1 MKTIDSVY
9 KKAKHGYERY
19 PLQTLQVPNPSEFM
33 LNELVYEKS
42 ELIMHMIESMIDK
55 QYFERII
62 RDLYHQSSPFV
73 TTKSFQKI
81 FKQVCGM
88 KLKDFSMNWI
98 AGASCLTLSV
108 SCVYNKKNNSLDLK
122 LQQDSAMK
130 DHFAFRKYL
139 QEGVDLGDLLSRPFV
154 RKDKIY
160 MSDQQDQLKT
170 SLKNLESIG
179 KFTVDLKRDAQ
190 RWFVGE
196 VNVMLYVTDGADI
209 ST

>member
-1 MKTIDSVY
+1 MRFGILLYRYHIMKTIDSVY

-160 MSDQQDQLKT
+160 MSD
-170 SLKNLESIG
+170 
-179 KFTVDLKRDAQ
+179 
-190 RWFVGE
+190 
-196 VNVMLYVTDGADI
+196 
-209 ST
+209 